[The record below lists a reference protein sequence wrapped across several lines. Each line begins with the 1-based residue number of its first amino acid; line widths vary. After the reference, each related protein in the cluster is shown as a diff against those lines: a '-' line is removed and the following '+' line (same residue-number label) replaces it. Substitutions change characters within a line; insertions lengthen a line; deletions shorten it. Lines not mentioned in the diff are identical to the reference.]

1 MIQAQLVSPPETSH
15 EFPKRYDADAI
26 ARYCYGHL
34 LPTLW
39 RSLQIIWAL
48 GWFAFQL
55 KWAQWTRQVEQD
67 KSLRAAQLRQIL
79 TDLGPTFIKVGQA
92 LSIRPDLIHKDFLEE
107 LTLLQDQL
115 PPFPTAEAFALIEA
129 ELGQP
134 VDKIYKDITPAPV
147 AAASIGQVYQGHLW
161 SGEEV
166 AIKVQR
172 PRLVHTFTLDLY
184 LLRQFA
190 IWFGPQLPL
199 HLNHNLSLIVD
210 EFGTKLFEELDYG
223 NEAHNAERFAQNF
236 QESAEV
242 KVPRIYWAYSSMRV
256 LTLEWIHG
264 FKLTCTQCAVDAD
277 TSAVELS
284 RIGVI
289 AGLRQLLEFG
299 FFHADPHPGNLFAL
313 KGGCL
318 AYIDFGMM
326 DQLDQATKETLV
338 DAIVHLLNKDYNL
351 LAKDF
356 VQLGFL
362 TPETDI
368 KPIVPALEAIFSD
381 VTGAGVKEFNF
392 HSITDRFS
400 ELMYDYP
407 FRVPS
412 KFAVIIRSLVIQ
424 EGVAL
429 CLNPN
434 FKIVEVSY
442 PYIAQ
447 RLLSGET
454 PAFRQRLLEVLFKDD
469 KFQWQRLESLLAI
482 AHSDKSFELAPILQL
497 GLKSLVSE
505 EGTELWRQLVL
516 VLTEDE
522 RLHTDEVLH
531 LWDLIKDNL
540 PPQSLI
546 DAALGALAEL
556 FEETLAIVPL
566 AADLMAARKRVQT
579 IASMALLPLRD
590 DSQICLS

>member
-1 MIQAQLVSPPETSH
+1 MIQAQLIWPPETSH
-15 EFPKRYDADAI
+15 ELLRCYDADAI
-26 ARYCYGHL
+26 ARYCHRH
-34 LPTLW
+34 PWQTLW
-39 RSLQIIWAL
+39 RSLRIIWAW
-48 GWFAFQL
+48 GWFTCLL
-55 KWAQWTRQVEQD
+55 KWDQWTQQVEKN
-67 KSLRAAQLRQIL
+67 KSLRATQIRQIF

-92 LSIRPDLIHKDFLEE
+92 LSIRPDLIRKDFLEE

-115 PPFPTAEAFALIEA
+115 PPFSTAEAFALIEA

-134 VDKIYKDITPAPV
+134 VDNIYEKISPQPV

-172 PRLVHTFTLDLY
+172 PGLVHRFTLDLY
-184 LLRQFA
+184 LIRRAA
-190 IWFGPQLPL
+190 IWLGPRLPL
-199 HLNHNLSLIVD
+199 HLGHDLALIVD
-210 EFGTKLFEELDYG
+210 EFGTKLFEELNYC
-223 NEAHNAERFAQNF
+223 NEARNAEQFAHNF
-236 QESAEV
+236 QASDKV
-242 KVPRIYWAYSSMRV
+242 KVPAIYWAYTSTQV

-264 FKLTCTQCAVDAD
+264 FKLTCNQCPVDAN

-289 AGLRQLLEFG
+289 AGLQQLLEFG

-313 KGGCL
+313 TGGRI

-326 DQLDQATKETLV
+326 DHLDQATKETLV
-338 DAIVHLLNKDYNL
+338 DAIIHLINKDYNL

-368 KPIVPALEAIFSD
+368 KPIVPALEAVFSD
-381 VTGAGVKEFNF
+381 FTGGSVKDFNF

-407 FRVPS
+407 FRVPA

-454 PAFRQRLLEVLFKDD
+454 PAFRRRLLEVLFKDD

-482 AHSDKSFELAPILQL
+482 AHSDNSFDLASTLQL

-516 VLTEDE
+516 VLTEND
-522 RLHTDEVLH
+522 RLHTDEVIR

-540 PPQSLI
+540 QPQSLI
-546 DAALGALAEL
+546 DAALGVLAEWG
-556 FEETLAIVPL
+556 
-566 AADLMAARKRVQT
+566 RNR
-579 IASMALLPLRD
+579 
-590 DSQICLS
+590 